1 MTDMI
6 AAAPAI
12 NGYAVE
18 QARAMRA
25 RTEAGVTP
33 QNEASLR
40 KTAQEFESHFLGQM
54 FEFMSSGIKTDGPF
68 GGGQAE
74 STWRT
79 FLNQEYGKSMAQSRG
94 VGIADMVYRQML
106 QMQEGA
112 Q

>member
-1 MTDMI
+1 MDML
-6 AAAPAI
+6 AAAPAV
-12 NGYAVE
+12 NGYAVQ
-18 QARAMRA
+18 QARAIRA
-25 RTEAGVTP
+25 STENTAP

-40 KTAQEFESHFLGQM
+40 KTAQEFEAHFLGQM

-74 STWRT
+74 GTWRT
-79 FLNQEYGKSMAQSRG
+79 FLNQEYGKSMAQGRG

-106 QMQEGA
+106 LLQEGK